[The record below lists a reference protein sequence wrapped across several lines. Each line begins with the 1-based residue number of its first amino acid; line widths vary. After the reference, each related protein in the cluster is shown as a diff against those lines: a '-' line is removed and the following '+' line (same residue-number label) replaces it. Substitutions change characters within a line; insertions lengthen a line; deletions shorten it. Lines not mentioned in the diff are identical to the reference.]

1 MQQEVRFALVMYGG
15 VSLAVYMNGVAQ
27 EFFHL
32 VRATSENASGEATGT
47 EAVYREL
54 AGLVN
59 SRFAVDII
67 SGSSAGGINAIFL
80 GKALANG
87 QDLDGLS
94 RLWMEEAD
102 VSRLWN
108 TSLAP
113 RSLLSGDTMYG
124 MMRRALDGMDDGGG
138 SGRMQS
144 EIDVFIT
151 STDIQGLEL
160 PLRLSDKTV
169 TEKRHENVFH
179 FLFAEDK
186 RDDFAREAN
195 PFLAFA
201 ARASS
206 SFPIAFEPARLVD
219 YGPVPEAARFFPDY
233 VAASADYARR
243 AFGDGGYLNNKP
255 FNYALGQIPRRISD
269 LKVRRMLVYVEP
281 APEQAGGNLTQAA
294 PGPIRNS
301 IEALITL
308 HHYETIRGD
317 LRQALDRNRLVERVR
332 EVTAQVDQDV
342 ESWRNG
348 GLRPVP
354 RLTGSDYAR
363 RTLSEEIHARGPGY
377 AGYHRLK
384 VRAVVDELARL
395 ARLPRQAVDQWRA
408 RNYREED
415 AASSENLFLLHFDLG
430 YRQRRLRFLL
440 MRMDESG
447 GHPELRRELSRI
459 AKTLETVSTAP
470 RDSGDIEGVTSAI
483 RTAFREVMIPAAEQV
498 ERCLAGHPAKRR
510 FGHYFEDYEEYDQVT
525 FPIYYETQVGETEPV
540 EVFRISPLDARSL
553 IDESSPSERRRKLAG
568 TALFH
573 FGAFLKRSWR
583 ANDMLWGRLDGA
595 ERIIAAVLPAG
606 SSEAR
611 RLAREAH
618 LAVLRESFGDEAE
631 VMYRCLQSA
640 YEVDRRLGLFRA
652 AGVLARLSWIG
663 LKMLLSL

>member
-15 VSLAVYMNGVAQ
+15 VSLAVYMNGVEQ

-32 VRATSENASGEATGT
+32 VRATSPNAGDETTGT
-47 EAVYREL
+47 ETVYREL

-59 SRFAVDII
+59 SRFVVDIG

-87 QDLDGLS
+87 QELDGLS
-94 RLWMEEAD
+94 RLWLEEAD

-113 RSLLSGDTMYG
+113 RSLLSGEAMYG
-124 MMRRALDGMDDGGG
+124 MLRRALDAMDDRGG
-138 SGRMQS
+138 SGRLQS

-160 PLRLSDKTV
+160 PLRLSDETV

-179 FLFAEDK
+179 FLFANDK
-186 RDDFAREAN
+186 RNDFAREVN

-201 ARASS
+201 GRATS

-219 YGPVPEAARFFPDY
+219 YAPVPEAARFFPDY
-233 VAASADYARR
+233 VAANADYARR

-255 FNYALGQIPRRISD
+255 FNYALGEIPRRISD
-269 LKVRRMLVYVEP
+269 LKVRRMLVYIEP
-281 APEQAGGNLTQAA
+281 APEQAGGNSTQAA

-332 EVTAQVDQDV
+332 ELTAQVDRDV
-342 ESWRNG
+342 ESWRKG
-348 GLRPVP
+348 GLRPMR
-354 RLTGSDYAR
+354 RLTGSDYAC

-440 MRMDESG
+440 TRLDEAG
-447 GHPELRRELSRI
+447 GPSELRRELSRI
-459 AKTLETVSTAP
+459 AKTLENVNVAAC
-470 RDSGDIEGVTSAI
+470 DSGDIEGATSAI

-498 ERCLAGHPAKRR
+498 ERCLAGHPLER
-510 FGHYFEDYEEYDQVT
+510 FFDHYEEYDQVT

-540 EVFRISPLDARSL
+540 EVFRISPMDARSL

-573 FGAFLKRSWR
+573 FGAFFKRSWR
-583 ANDMLWGRLDGA
+583 VNDMLWGRLDAA
-595 ERIIAAVLPAG
+595 ERIIHSVLSPG
-606 SSEAR
+606 SSDAQ
-611 RLAREAH
+611 RLVREAH
-618 LAVLRESFGDEAE
+618 LALLRESFDDQADA
-631 VMYRCLQSA
+631 MYQYLKSA

-652 AGVLARLSWIG
+652 AGILARLGWIC

>member
-408 RNYREED
+408 RNYREEGMRP
-415 AASSENLFLLHFDLG
+415 AARTCFCCTSIWVTV
-430 YRQRRLRFLL
+430 
-440 MRMDESG
+440 SG
-447 GHPELRRELSRI
+447 G
-459 AKTLETVSTAP
+459 
-470 RDSGDIEGVTSAI
+470 
-483 RTAFREVMIPAAEQV
+483 
-498 ERCLAGHPAKRR
+498 C
-510 FGHYFEDYEEYDQVT
+510 
-525 FPIYYETQVGETEPV
+525 
-540 EVFRISPLDARSL
+540 
-553 IDESSPSERRRKLAG
+553 
-568 TALFH
+568 
-573 FGAFLKRSWR
+573 
-583 ANDMLWGRLDGA
+583 
-595 ERIIAAVLPAG
+595 G
-606 SSEAR
+606 S
-611 RLAREAH
+611 
-618 LAVLRESFGDEAE
+618 
-631 VMYRCLQSA
+631 C
-640 YEVDRRLGLFRA
+640 
-652 AGVLARLSWIG
+652 
-663 LKMLLSL
+663 